1 MKAKELREDVEANQP
16 RFKDSRCGD
25 QAIPGTTDAGRMGDQ
40 SDPIARPKS
49 LVPSDPPIESAL
61 VQSQGA
67 QSQDQKA
74 NRGRKLGSIVVP
86 RGLTGLNRS
95 ARAWRIQGETMT
107 RGKPGESLRGN
118 HREGMRGTTVNR
130 ESPNSPRVSSD
141 LEANPEDQRH
151 PIRDRIG
158 SSLPVRPGKA
168 AGG

>member
-1 MKAKELREDVEANQP
+1 
-16 RFKDSRCGD
+16 
-25 QAIPGTTDAGRMGDQ
+25 MGNR
-40 SDPIARPKS
+40 SDPIARTTKS

-74 NRGRKLGSIVVP
+74 NRARKLGSIVVP

-118 HREGMRGTTVNR
+118 HREGMRRTTVNR
-130 ESPNSPRVSSD
+130 EGPNSPRVSSD

-158 SSLPVRPGKA
+158 SSLPVPGKA
-168 AGG
+168 AGEATVAIKREAGTKRSAADASEL